1 MRRDYQVYLD
11 IQQEECIIELLQ
23 RLFTVW
29 TSDKSSLDESHN
41 TQLYAKFLK
50 QLMEPHVS
58 RLAMKKRTASVF
70 GPDAPS
76 PTWPAASSAS
86 TLTWSDVSSPMA
98 PFGTKA
104 EYSYVWPTTHLGLS
118 GPTASSPVF
127 PHHIP
132 PAGPAAALPRS
143 INFEDLYATDSD
155 ISKDRSQ
162 LTAAAGMA
170 VHPDMNVGNSR
181 WEHLMTPGASLDGGF
196 GDARGGMMGE
206 ISRLRTGSGA
216 ADGAMD
222 WNGMLGHECLAAM
235 MGLGDGTWFST
246 AKHGGS

>member
-1 MRRDYQVYLD
+1 M
-11 IQQEECIIELLQ
+11 ELLQ

-29 TSDKSSLDESHN
+29 TSDKCSLDESPN
-41 TQLYAKFLK
+41 TKQYAKFLK
-50 QLMEPHVS
+50 QLTDPHVS
-58 RLAMKKRTASVF
+58 RLAMKKRSTFVFGRDTAS
-70 GPDAPS
+70 PA
-76 PTWPAASSAS
+76 WPAASSAS
-86 TLTWSDVSSPMA
+86 TATWNDVDSPMA
-98 PFGTKA
+98 PLSTKPEHA
-104 EYSYVWPTTHLGLS
+104 YIWPTAHSGLS